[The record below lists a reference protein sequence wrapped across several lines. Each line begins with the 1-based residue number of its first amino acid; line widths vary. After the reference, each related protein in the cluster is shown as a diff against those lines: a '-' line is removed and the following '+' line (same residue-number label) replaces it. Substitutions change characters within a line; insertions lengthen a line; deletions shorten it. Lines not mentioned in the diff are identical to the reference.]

1 MALSDLTS
9 PQLQKA
15 LELLKER
22 ETLKKRLSQVEE
34 SLGALEG
41 KSPKPE
47 PKSET
52 KGRKTR
58 KRRGAM
64 KKDVLA
70 ALSAIGVEGSGI
82 KELAEKLKI
91 KRTSLAVW
99 FYVNAKK
106 IKGLKKVGRARYA
119 YTEA

>member
-1 MALSDLTS
+1 
-9 PQLQKA
+9 
-15 LELLKER
+15 
-22 ETLKKRLSQVEE
+22 
-34 SLGALEG
+34 
-41 KSPKPE
+41 
-47 PKSET
+47 
-52 KGRKTR
+52 
-58 KRRGAM
+58 M